1 VYIIF
6 SLLDKSR
13 QGINKDTDSNNP
25 QDIEVTIVNN
35 EIFPDKSISV
45 ALTKNINRK
54 IHKCSFR
61 VMILLSLHAS
71 KILFTIIYKITQTDR
86 HYIPHQINAT
96 TIFYKNI
103 IFTKLYKT
111 RLLTIESITLER
123 ST

>member
-86 HYIPHQINAT
+86 HYIPHQINRT
-96 TIFYKNI
+96 LMLLLF
-103 IFTKLYKT
+103 FTKILFLQNYIKQDY
-111 RLLTIESITLER
+111 LL
-123 ST
+123 